1 MRLIFISITALLL
14 ALFQNCGN
22 VKFDAASDR
31 LASQGEFVSHTFAR
45 TKMNTPVEFAANG
58 DRTFSNLSATAQ
70 SATPENGRG
79 KDYFFGNGSFSWRSG
94 NPYGDHDSRLH
105 EILMAP
111 DKSFVVPKDAVLP
124 TVAQTATGV
133 STLAEYVGKELR
145 GFSG

>member
-1 MRLIFISITALLL
+1 MVIAPFPT
-14 ALFQNCGN
+14 
-22 VKFDAASDR
+22 
-31 LASQGEFVSHTFAR
+31 
-45 TKMNTPVEFAANG
+45 
-58 DRTFSNLSATAQ
+58 SAQ
-70 SATPENGRG
+70 RHN
-79 KDYFFGNGSFSWRSG
+79 SWRSG